1 MSFDLT
7 PSVPAQ
13 ASLLILPPVVIASQ
27 YFSQAIATSHQAVY
41 VASLWHFCST
51 GEHHD
56 QPAPTLRQLLY
67 PAKYPLPPAY
77 TTQPED
83 HHLTAL
89 ADAFSPMTAAE
100 TFSDVTLVGP
110 PPTPVFGRASPP
122 STHTPQDHPG
132 DEWFFNHPSN
142 PRYYPLIIPHDGRQV
157 KAKYIRYRR
166 FLPYPEIDGT
176 MGRGQLVHTD
186 SLRLP
191 DHYRSLTIMTRPQQR
206 IFDID
211 TAMAAEVSNTLVRID
226 DWPLQGEVEF
236 YRNMSDYL
244 CDKHEQMR
252 TLRAQIADATREVT
266 QSIQR
271 LSQANAYARVQDVL
285 NQEDDAALWVAN
297 APLRAHLSQ
306 INEAPEVPNDT
317 PEVPNDTLC
326 HWCQHSSHDTHDCIV
341 FVQCTYCSR
350 YGHRLQDCFTPHKNC
365 QTECLIPPSH
375 PRYARP
381 CPLRPVSP
389 EGSADRHARRARRV
403 AERIDHRAD
412 RRRGRAT

>member
-13 ASLLILPPVVIASQ
+13 ASLLVLPPVVIASQ
-27 YFSQAIATSHQAVY
+27 YFSQTIAAAHQAAY

-51 GEHHD
+51 GEHTE
-56 QPAPTLRQLLY
+56 QPAPTLRHLLY

-77 TTQPED
+77 TTEPQD

-89 ADAFSPMTAAE
+89 AEAFAPMTTSE
-100 TFSDVTLVGP
+100 LSEVTLVGP
-110 PPTPVFGRASPP
+110 PPTPTFGRASPP
-122 STHTPQDHPG
+122 STRTPQDHPG

-142 PRYYPLIIPHDGRQV
+142 PRYYPLRIPHDGRQV

-166 FLPYPEIDGT
+166 FVPYPEINGT
-176 MGRGQLVHTD
+176 MGRGLPVHTD

-191 DHYRSLTIMTRPQQR
+191 DRYRGLTIMTRPQQR

-211 TAMAAEVSNTLVRID
+211 TAMAAEVSNALTRLD

-252 TLRAQIADATREVT
+252 TLRGQIADATREVN

-271 LSQANAYARVQDVL
+271 LSQANAYARVQGIL
-285 NQEDDAALWVAN
+285 NQEDDAALWIAS
-297 APLRAHLSQ
+297 APLRARLAQ
-306 INEAPEVPNDT
+306 IDDAPELPNT
-317 PEVPNDTLC
+317 TLC
-326 HWCQHSSHDTHDCIV
+326 HWCQHSSHDTRDCIV
-341 FVQCTYCSR
+341 FIQCVYCSR
-350 YGHRLQDCFTPHKNC
+350 YGHREQDCFTPHKNC

-381 CPLRPVSP
+381 CPLRPVTP
-389 EGSADRHARRARRV
+389 EGSADRRVRRTRRTEARLDRRAT
-403 AERIDHRAD
+403 
-412 RRRGRAT
+412 RRRGRET